1 MPMPGP
7 DPMLRNVFMGQ
18 FPVCA
23 ALYLCFCKTANNRA
37 SLQVTHASGASIMA
51 YEGFDDLVAFAAV
64 ADTGSFK
71 AAGRQLGRDASVIS

>member
-1 MPMPGP
+1 M
-7 DPMLRNVFMGQ
+7 
-18 FPVCA
+18 
-23 ALYLCFCKTANNRA
+23 NNRG
-37 SLQVTHASGASIMA
+37 SVQVTPALGASIMA